1 MPDNSS
7 SNKRIAKNTIL
18 LYGRMLYSLII
29 SLFTT
34 RVILN
39 ALGVEDYGLYNVIG
53 SIVSMFVF
61 LRSAM
66 GNSSLRYITYSI
78 GKGND
83 DDVRKVFSLSIVI
96 FTGLALLIILLCETV
111 GLWFFYEKLV
121 IPEGR
126 MTAAFW
132 VYQFSIFTSALAV
145 ICVPY
150 DSIIIAHE
158 RMSVFAF
165 VQILNTTLNLGVV
178 YLVAVSPYDKL
189 IVYGFLLMLIQI
201 MNRIIY
207 GVYCGRNF
215 PETKFRFI
223 RDWSLLKEMTSFAGW
238 SLIGNLIWV
247 GYTQGVNIMLNVF
260 CGPAVNAARGI
271 AVHIQNAVKGFVTNF
286 QMAANPQITKSY
298 AAGEYNRL
306 HSLIYFSSKFSYFL
320 LLLLELPILFETDI
334 ILRLWLVNVPDH
346 TVAFLRISLLIML
359 IGALENPI
367 GTANSATGK
376 IKKYQIIVGCFNV
389 FIIILSYV
397 ALRLG
402 FQPESVFLVQLAITA
417 IVQFVKVQLVK
428 KEIHFSIRE
437 YTFHLVLPLLLA
449 TAVSII
455 LPGIAYYL
463 MEQGVTRLIVVGA
476 VGIIS
481 VIGSAFLFGINQ
493 SERQMVINQAVN
505 IWNKWSKKKKV

>member
-1 MPDNSS
+1 MPELSG
-7 SNKRIAKNTIL
+7 NKRIAKNTIL
-18 LYGRMLYSLII
+18 LYGRMLYSLFI
-29 SLFTT
+29 SLFTA

-39 ALGVEDYGLYNVIG
+39 ALGFEDYGLYNVIG

-66 GNSSLRYITYSI
+66 GNSTNRYITYSI

-96 FTGLALLIILLCETV
+96 FTGLALLIVLLCETV
-111 GLWFFYEKLV
+111 GLWFFYEKLN

-126 MTAAFW
+126 ETAAFW
-132 VYQFSIFTSALAV
+132 VYQFSIITTALSV

-150 DSIIIAHE
+150 DAIIIAHE
-158 RMSVFAF
+158 RMNVFAF
-165 VQILNTTLNLGVV
+165 VQIMNATLNLGIV
-178 YLVAVSPYDKL
+178 YLVAASPFDKL
-189 IVYGFLLMLIQI
+189 IVYGFLLMLIQVI
-201 MNRIIY
+201 NRLIY
-207 GVYCGRNF
+207 GIYCGKNF

-223 RDWSLLKEMTSFAGW
+223 KDWSLMKEMTSFAGW

-260 CGPAVNAARGI
+260 CGSAVNAARGI
-271 AVHIQNAVKGFVTNF
+271 AVNIQNTVKGFVTNF

-298 AAGEYNRL
+298 AAGAFNRL

-320 LLLLELPILFETDI
+320 LLLMELPIILEADI

-346 TVAFLRISLLIML
+346 TIAFLRISLLIML

-376 IKKYQIIVGCFNV
+376 IKKFQIIVGCFNV

-402 FQPESVFLVQLAITA
+402 FQPESVFIIQLVITG

-428 KEIHFSIRE
+428 REIHFSIRE
-437 YTFHLVLPLLLA
+437 YTYHLIIPLIVASLVS
-449 TAVSII
+449 AV
-455 LPGIAYYL
+455 LPGIAYCFL
-463 MEQGVTRLIVVGA
+463 EQGVVRLIVVGA
-476 VGIIS
+476 VSVFS
-481 VIGSAFLFGINQ
+481 VIGSAFLFGLNHT
-493 SERQMVINQAVN
+493 ERQMVISQAAN
-505 IWNKWSKKKKV
+505 IWNKRSNNRNK